1 VRARPAVLFGVLA
14 IAALLLQTTVLP
26 LAAIGRAT
34 PDLLLIMCVYLG
46 LHQHTVGG
54 ALGAFSLGYLQDAF
68 SGSVA
73 GLNAFGMCLVFTVVY
88 LTSRRLWVDNTISKI
103 AVVFLAS
110 VLKTIAILALVAV
123 FMSIEGLWRTML
135 SYLVIEAMLAAILS
149 PAVFAVLA
157 RTQQLQAAEE
167 E

>member
-1 VRARPAVLFGVLA
+1 MKGRPALLFGAVA
-14 IAALLLQTTVLP
+14 IGALLLQTTVLP
-26 LAAIGRAT
+26 FAALGRAT

-54 ALGAFSLGYLQDAF
+54 AIGAFSLGYLQDAF

-110 VLKTIAILALVAV
+110 VLKTVAILVLVAL
-123 FMSIEGLWRTML
+123 FLSIEGLWRTML
-135 SYLVIEAMLAAILS
+135 SYLLIEAVLAALLS

-157 RTQQLQAAEE
+157 HTQLQEAEE

>member
-1 VRARPAVLFGVLA
+1 MRGRPPLVFAAIAV
-14 IAALLLQTTVLP
+14 AALLLQTTVLP

-54 ALGAFSLGYLQDAF
+54 AIGAFSLGYLQDAF

-73 GLNAFGMCLVFTVVY
+73 GLNAFGMCLVFTMVY
-88 LTSRRLWVDNTISKI
+88 LTSRRLWVDNTVSKV

-110 VLKTIAILALVAV
+110 VLKTMAILALVAV
-123 FMSIEGLWRTML
+123 FMSAEGLWRTML
-135 SYLVIEAMLAAILS
+135 SYLPIEAGLAAVFS
-149 PAVFAVLA
+149 PVVFAVLA
-157 RTQQLQAAEE
+157 RTQQLQEVEE

>member
-1 VRARPAVLFGVLA
+1 VNGRPALLFGAVA
-14 IAALLLQTTVLP
+14 VGALLLQTTVLP

-54 ALGAFSLGYLQDAF
+54 AIGAFSLGYLQDAF
-68 SGSVA
+68 SGSVT

-88 LTSRRLWVDNTISKI
+88 LTSRRLWVDNTVSKI

-110 VLKTIAILALVAV
+110 VLKTVAILVLVAL
-123 FMSIEGLWRTML
+123 FLSIDGLWQTML
-135 SYLVIEAMLAAILS
+135 SYLLIEAVLAALLS
-149 PAVFAVLA
+149 PAVFALLA
-157 RTQQLQAAEE
+157 RTQLQEAEE